1 MRSGRGNGR
10 RGMEKQSHGDHRD
23 VVAVRVLG
31 FDGVKNARHTIRHLI
46 QSCETRKRL
55 TELKQRMGEV
65 DQKRDR
71 HGGRW
76 GCCCFWGWT
85 IGGPR
90 GVVEEE
96 LTVKQ
101 AGWTMINEGMDRSL
115 TVEGLCTCRAW
126 VSEHDTALTGGL
138 GLHSSLRAFVVP
150 SAAAAPSG
158 VR

>member
-71 HGGRW
+71 HGG
-76 GCCCFWGWT
+76 
-85 IGGPR
+85 
-90 GVVEEE
+90 
-96 LTVKQ
+96 
-101 AGWTMINEGMDRSL
+101 
-115 TVEGLCTCRAW
+115 
-126 VSEHDTALTGGL
+126 
-138 GLHSSLRAFVVP
+138 
-150 SAAAAPSG
+150 
-158 VR
+158 